1 MNSIALSKGSPTK
14 GTPEE
19 VSTVGINLLR
29 HRLRDIG
36 VEFYDCAGQLDYAG
50 MHQTFLSRRAVYL
63 LVWDVRNFHGKN
75 GNDLDQVGDAWV
87 HHGDSALLNL
97 YHRTS

>member
-1 MNSIALSKGSPTK
+1 MNSIVHSKGSPTK

-19 VSTVGINLLR
+19 VSTVGIELLR
-29 HRLRDIG
+29 HRLRDIR

-63 LVWDVRNFHGKN
+63 LVWDAIT
-75 GNDLDQVGDAWV
+75 NDVMSWLYAL
-87 HHGDSALLNL
+87 HLRAPDSTVILV
-97 YHRTS
+97 